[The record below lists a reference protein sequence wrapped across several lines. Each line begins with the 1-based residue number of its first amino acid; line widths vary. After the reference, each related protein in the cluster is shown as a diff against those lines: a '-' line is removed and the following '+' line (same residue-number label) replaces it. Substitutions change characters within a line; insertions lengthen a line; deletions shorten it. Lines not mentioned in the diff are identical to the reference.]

1 MMRRRFS
8 RTLVVDDDDKITC
21 ARCAR
26 PLADNGTPWKPAAR
40 LVESP
45 VTGLGGERWVAGDAV
60 VLRQFV
66 CPGCG
71 ALLDS
76 ETALPGD
83 PFLNDVL
90 AG

>member
-1 MMRRRFS
+1 MRRRFS
-8 RTLVVDDDDKITC
+8 RALVVVDDRIAC

-45 VTGLGGERWVAGDAV
+45 VTGLGSERWVAGDAV